1 MRCSKCGANNREGRK
16 FCAKCAAPVAC
27 LCPQC
32 GASNEPGEDF
42 CGECAAPLGSP
53 PAPLPKRASSA
64 PIQIADTPAP
74 ENFEGERKT
83 ITALFADI
91 KGSMDLIETL
101 DPEEARAIVD
111 PALKLMMD
119 AAHRYGGYVAQ
130 STGDGIFAMFGAPV
144 AHEDHPQRALWAA
157 SRMQDEMQRY
167 SAKLREAGHPPLE
180 ARVGVNTGEVVM
192 RSLPTEEGG
201 HTEYVPVGHSI
212 SLAARMEVL
221 APVGSIATTQEVRS
235 LCEGYFLF
243 KSLGPT
249 RVKGVSDPVNVYEVT
264 GPGPLRTHFQLSTHR
279 GLTQFVGRGTE
290 MEAMARAAELAK
302 AGHGQLVCVV
312 AEPGVGKSRL
322 FHEFKARNQRG
333 WMVLEAFSVSHGEA
347 SAYLPVIDLLHSY
360 FRIAPE
366 DDTRTRREKVSGRV
380 LTLDRKLED
389 ALPYLLGLLGLTEG
403 DDPLARMDAR
413 IRRQRT
419 LKALKRILLRES
431 LNQPL
436 IVIFEDLHWIDE
448 ETQAFLNLLADSI
461 GTAKLLL
468 LMTHRPE
475 YSHSWGSKTYYTQLR
490 LDPLGKESASEMFDA
505 LLGVNTQT
513 IDAALLALKHLIVEK
528 TEGTPLFMEEV
539 YQALIEEGAL
549 IRNGVVKLARPL
561 NALKIPTTVQA
572 ILASRIDRLP
582 AAEKQ
587 LLHTVAAI
595 GTEFSL
601 RIAAQVVGESEDELA
616 SMLSNLQQRE
626 FVYERLAGGDI
637 EYVFKHA
644 LTLEVAYNSILIE
657 KRKLLHERTAQA
669 IESLFAK
676 RLDDHADQLAHHYV
690 LSDNTWKAVKYLH
703 LAGRRAL
710 ERSTPAQALNNMRSS
725 LELLRTLSETPD
737 RDRQEIV
744 LQTELGFALGW
755 AQGLAA
761 PEVER
766 AFTRALA
773 LCEKLGENAQ
783 SFALLN
789 GLRLVFL
796 IRLDPRRSREFAERA
811 LSVAQRAD
819 DRSTLLAAF
828 TGLGITLMWLGDF
841 GSAHEHLER
850 GFESPDPPAKHGLMD
865 SVHHPRVACVIRL
878 ATTSWF
884 LGYPDRAR
892 RRSDEA
898 IELARESAPAD
909 LGYALVWAAQLSR
922 FLRDFPQTLRQASD
936 ARSVMIELGSPLYL
950 AWADFLFASTIT
962 AGPAHEETTR
972 MEQAASSVQE
982 TGGAVNTWMLLWLA
996 EGYGASGRADL
1007 GLDTVTRALELSV
1020 KNGERWCEAELY
1032 RLKGELQLIKD
1043 ADSWI
1048 EAEQCFR
1055 TAIGVA
1061 LEQRAKSLELR
1072 ASTSLAR
1079 LLAKQGKRAEARTLL
1094 ADIYNWFTE
1103 GFDTADLKDAK
1114 ALLDE
1119 LSG

>member
-1 MRCSKCGANNREGRK
+1 
-16 FCAKCAAPVAC
+16 
-27 LCPQC
+27 L
-32 GASNEPGEDF
+32 
-42 CGECAAPLGSP
+42 
-53 PAPLPKRASSA
+53 
-64 PIQIADTPAP
+64 
-74 ENFEGERKT
+74 EGERKT

-101 DPEEARAIVD
+101 DPEEACAIVD

-130 STGDGIFAMFGAPV
+130 STGDGIFALFGAPV
-144 AHEDHPQRALWAA
+144 AHEDHPQRALYAA
-157 SRMQDEMQRY
+157 LRMQDEMQRY
-167 SAKLREAGHPPLE
+167 SAKLREDGHPPVE

-192 RSLPTEEGG
+192 RSLPTGEGG

-235 LCEGYFLF
+235 LCDGYFLF
-243 KSLGPT
+243 KPLGPT
-249 RVKGVSDPVNVYEVT
+249 RVKGVSDPLNVYEVIGT
-264 GPGPLRTHFQLSTHR
+264 GPLRTHFQLSTRR
-279 GLTQFVGRGTE
+279 GLTQFVGRGAE
-290 MEAMARAAELAK
+290 MEAIARAAESAK

-322 FHEFKARNQRG
+322 FYEFKAKNQSG
-333 WMVLEAFSVSHGEA
+333 WMVLEAFSVSHGKA

-403 DDPLARMDAR
+403 DDLLAGMDAR

-419 LKALKRILLRES
+419 LEALKRILLRES

-436 IVIFEDLHWIDE
+436 MVIFEDLHWIDG

-490 LDPLGKESASEMFDA
+490 LDPLGKESASEMFDS

-513 IDAALLALKHLIVEK
+513 IDAALLALKSLIIKK

-582 AAEKQ
+582 AADKQ

-601 RIAAQVVGESEDELA
+601 RIAAQVVDESEDELA
-616 SMLSNLQQRE
+616 LMLSNLQQRE

-669 IESLFAK
+669 IESLFAN
-676 RLDDHADQLAHHYV
+676 RLDDHIDQLAHHYV
-690 LSDNTWKAVKYLH
+690 LSDNTRKAVKYLH

-710 ERSTPAQALNNMRSS
+710 KRSTPAQALNDMRAS
-725 LELLRTLSETPD
+725 LELLLTLSETPD
-737 RDRQEIV
+737 RDRQEIA
-744 LQTELGFALGW
+744 LQTDVGFALGW
-755 AQGLAA
+755 AQGHAA
-761 PEVER
+761 PEAER
-766 AFTRALA
+766 AFMRALS

-783 SFALLN
+783 SFALLD
-789 GLRLVFL
+789 GLRAVFL
-796 IRLDPRRSREFAERA
+796 FRLDLRRSREFAERG
-811 LSVAQRAD
+811 LGVAQRAD

-841 GSAHEHLER
+841 GSAHEHLKR
-850 GFESPDPPAKHGLMD
+850 GFQSPHPPPTRGLMD
-865 SVHHPRVACVIRL
+865 TGVHPGVGCVTRL

-892 RRSDEA
+892 RQSDEA
-898 IELARESAPAD
+898 IELARESAPTD
-909 LGYALVWAAQLSR
+909 LGYTLVWAAQLSR
-922 FLRDFPQTLRQASD
+922 FLRDFPKTLRQASD
-936 ARSVMIELGSPLYL
+936 ARSVLIELGSPLYL
-950 AWADFLFASTIT
+950 ALADFLIASTIT
-962 AGPAHEETTR
+962 ACPAREETTS

-996 EGYGASGRADL
+996 EGYGGSGRADL
-1007 GLDTVTRALELSV
+1007 GLDTVAQALELSA
-1020 KNGERWCEAELY
+1020 KSGERWCEAELH
-1032 RLKGELQLIKD
+1032 RLRGELLLMRTD
-1043 ADSWI
+1043 ADR
-1048 EAEQCFR
+1048 EGAERWFCK
-1055 TAIGVA
+1055 AIDIA
-1061 LEQRAKSLELR
+1061 RRQSAKSWELR
-1072 ASTSLAR
+1072 ATTSLAR
-1079 LLAKQGKRAEARTLL
+1079 LLAKQGKRSEARALL
-1094 ADIYNWFTE
+1094 ADIYDWFTE
-1103 GFDTADLKDAK
+1103 GFDTADVKDAK
-1114 ALLDE
+1114 ALLEE
-1119 LSG
+1119 LSE